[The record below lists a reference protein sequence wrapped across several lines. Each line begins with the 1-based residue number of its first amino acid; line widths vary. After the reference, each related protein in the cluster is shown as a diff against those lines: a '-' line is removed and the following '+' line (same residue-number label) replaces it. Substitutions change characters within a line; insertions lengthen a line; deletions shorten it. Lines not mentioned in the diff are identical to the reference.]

1 MITNGIH
8 GHSRL
13 PGRLI
18 SDEKKLFFHEP
29 GLSSCIFCISIIIP
43 EIISIN
49 QSNCCK
55 MRPMI
60 KKGKLPNPGLI
71 NNEVISL
78 FI

>member
-8 GHSRL
+8 GQCL

-18 SDEKKLFFHEP
+18 SDEKNLFFHEP
-29 GLSSCIFCISIIIP
+29 GLSSCIIRSSIIIP
-43 EIISIN
+43 KIISSD
-49 QSNCCK
+49 QSNYCIMK
-55 MRPMI
+55 RSI
-60 KKGKLPNPGLI
+60 KKGILPNPGLI